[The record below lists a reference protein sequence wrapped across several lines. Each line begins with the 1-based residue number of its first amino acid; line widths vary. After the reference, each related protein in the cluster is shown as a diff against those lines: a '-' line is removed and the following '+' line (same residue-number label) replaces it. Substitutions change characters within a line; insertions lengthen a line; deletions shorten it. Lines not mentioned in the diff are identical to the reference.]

1 MTFSL
6 MFFRFDLR
14 TNDNEALYKASLH
27 KKCLPIFI
35 LDDEYA
41 NLDTTSDFHLNF
53 LKQSLRELSIKLET
67 FNAKLN
73 YFEGDTVKILN
84 FLISK
89 FLITTVYSN
98 RIFKDQFFLK
108 LDSKLSYL
116 FKSLN
121 VKWIQTDQFGIQI
134 NNRKRGTWSR
144 DWKKFSSGKLSI
156 KPEKSN
162 YIETNKV
169 LLTYNKNNIF
179 DIQLGGESQAEDL
192 LNSFIKTRHFGYSKK
207 MSSPIT
213 AESSCSRLS
222 PHLSFGTI
230 SIKYIISKINNLIK
244 NSSSL
249 DIFSIN
255 SFKKRLAW
263 HCHFIQKLYDDPQI
277 EFKNM
282 HPSYDG
288 IRELSFNEEFF
299 NRWKLGLTG
308 FPFLDA
314 CIRFLNKK
322 GWLNFRMRA
331 MIVSFASYQLW
342 LDWRITS
349 KYLAK
354 SFLDFEPGIHYSQIQ
369 MQSGT
374 TGINS
379 IRIYNVEKQSLDH
392 DPEGIFIRKW
402 VPELRKLPN
411 YLIHNPW
418 KINFIEEKDFD
429 FKLSSNYVLPIIDN
443 KIKTNLAKEKMW
455 GIKNSREAKEISR
468 EIVKKHASLKRN

>member
-1 MTFSL
+1 MTYSL

-14 TNDNEALYKASLH
+14 INDNEALYKASLH
-27 KKCLPIFI
+27 TKCLPIFI
-35 LDDEYA
+35 LDDEYV
-41 NLDTTSDFHLNF
+41 NLDTTSNFHLNF
-53 LKQSLRELSIKLET
+53 LKQSLSELSIKLET

-73 YFEGDTVKILN
+73 YFEGDTTKILS

-89 FLITTVYSN
+89 YLIKTVYSN

-108 LDSKLSYL
+108 LDSKLSDL

-121 VKWIQTDQFGIQI
+121 VKWIQTNQFGIQI
-134 NNRKRGTWSR
+134 NNRKRGTWSK

-156 KPEKSN
+156 KPEKSD
-162 YIETNKV
+162 YIVTNNV
-169 LLTYNKNNIF
+169 FLTHNKNNRF
-179 DIQLGGESQAEDL
+179 DIQLGGENQADDL
-192 LNSFIKTRHFGYSKK
+192 LNSFIKTRHFDYSKK

-244 NSSSL
+244 TPSSY
-249 DIFSIN
+249 DIISIN

-263 HCHFIQKLYDDPQI
+263 HCHFIQKLYDEPNI

-288 IRELSFNEEFF
+288 IRELSFNDEFF
-299 NRWKLGLTG
+299 NRWKSGLTG
-308 FPFLDA
+308 YPFLDA
-314 CIRFLNKK
+314 CMRFLNKK

-331 MIVSFASYQLW
+331 MVVSFASYQLW

-354 SFLDFEPGIHYSQIQ
+354 NFLDFEPGIHYSQIQ

-392 DPEGIFIRKW
+392 DREGNFIRKW
-402 VPELRKLPN
+402 VPELRKLPD

-418 KINFIEEKDFD
+418 KINFIEEKDLD
-429 FKLSSNYVLPIIDN
+429 FKLSSNYVFPIIDN
-443 KIKTNLAKEKMW
+443 KIKTKLAKEKIW
-455 GIKNSREAKEISR
+455 GIKNSLEAKEISR
-468 EIVKKHASLKRN
+468 EIVKRHASLKRN